1 MSRDDLD
8 RALRTWLEPGAERAP
23 ERFVWQALDQVE
35 STPQRHPWVTR
46 LADSGRTL
54 RPVLRPLA
62 TAAVVAVA
70 AVMVATVVTQQ
81 VGQPAEPPRAY
92 TTEDLAPIVVWED
105 TKPAS
110 WTLDELVTNAGA
122 ALTLPVRTMTPAQFE
137 DLAALRGYLGGRY
150 TNFSGPDTVFT
161 SWAVVFETAADADR
175 SLPVFANEMAASDG
189 WGLGPG
195 EPVDLGAEGLVFTGE
210 TRSLMGA
217 PSGDPVPMRLYL
229 WRRGNMLLALGGWF
243 DYDAEELRRVA
254 EAMDARAR

>member
-1 MSRDDLD
+1 MSRDNLD

-35 STPQRHPWVTR
+35 STQQRHPWVTR

-54 RPVLRPLA
+54 RPVIRPLA
-62 TAAVVAVA
+62 MAGVILAAAVI
-70 AVMVATVVTQQ
+70 VATVATQN
-81 VGQPAEPPRAY
+81 VGQPAEPPREY
-92 TTEDLAPIVVWED
+92 TTEDLASIVVWEE

-122 ALTLPVRTMTPAQFE
+122 VLTLPVRTMTPVQFE
-137 DLAALRGYLGGRY
+137 DLPAMRGYVGGRY
-150 TNFSGPDTVFT
+150 TNFSGPDSALS
-161 SWAVVFETAADADR
+161 SWAVVFESPADADQA
-175 SLPVFANEMAASDG
+175 LPVFANEMAASDG

-195 EPVDLGAEGLVFTGE
+195 EAVDLGAEGLVFTGE

-229 WRRGNMLLALGGWF
+229 WRKGNMLLALGGWF
-243 DYDAEELRRVA
+243 EFDAEELRRVA